1 MSSSLWS
8 VLEEKIKWWPV
19 THSVPSRYAC
29 PLRRR
34 ETLSIFG
41 DLIYSTNSITAKK
54 FAPIETK
61 EDCRKS
67 ADLHFSHFSCSPTHL
82 QTLLG
87 NLASPDSRNS
97 CGWYPLKMD
106 QITRA
111 SPAELRTIV
120 RAIWRS
126 IGYTTICASNRY
138 IFDQIK
144 KNPPFWYSG
153 RWIDETRTYINDYL
167 I

>member
-1 MSSSLWS
+1 MISTAFSLAREDISLLCRGWAS
-8 VLEEKIKWWPV
+8 VFIVSPPGIHISLGICVWGYTYHGDTHITVTPV
-19 THSVPSRYAC
+19 IWASFLIFYGWYPVPSVW
-29 PLRRR
+29 
-34 ETLSIFG
+34 IGWG
-41 DLIYSTNSITAKK
+41 DRT
-54 FAPIETK
+54 
-61 EDCRKS
+61 C
-67 ADLHFSHFSCSPTHL
+67 
-82 QTLLG
+82 
-87 NLASPDSRNS
+87 SPDSRNS